1 MWRFQAWQK
10 AAMIGLGW
18 GGVEEV
24 AVCAGG
30 WMDGPCLMDDQVSRQ
45 HHSLDTH
52 THTPSHPLPPLLL
65 APVTSPTPPTASS
78 DGLYTPRF
86 SVAMHVLN
94 VLNISF
100 VDMFFLLCNVPLTL
114 FSVTHFCK

>member
-1 MWRFQAWQK
+1 ME
-10 AAMIGLGW
+10 IPGLAESRNDGPRV

-65 APVTSPTPPTASS
+65 APVTSPTLPTASS